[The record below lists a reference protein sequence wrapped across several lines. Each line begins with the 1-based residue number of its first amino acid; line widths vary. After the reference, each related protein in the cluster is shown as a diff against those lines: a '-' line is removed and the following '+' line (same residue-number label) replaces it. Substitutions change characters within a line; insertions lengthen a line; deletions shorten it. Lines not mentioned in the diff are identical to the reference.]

1 MKIVNFR
8 TIQIEHHSCENM
20 FAFPTRTYVYKNI
33 FFKPEKKI
41 TTEKKVITD
50 VTVGKR
56 KDSKMG
62 EGPKGSLALSVTF
75 HYFKKNVNK

>member
-41 TTEKKVITD
+41 TTEKK
-50 VTVGKR
+50 K
-56 KDSKMG
+56 
-62 EGPKGSLALSVTF
+62 L
-75 HYFKKNVNK
+75 KKKS